1 MSRISADV
9 TQDPKTGESHYTIR
23 IAIPKRE
30 LARMGSLKLLPGMP
44 IEVFVQT
51 GERDVISYL
60 VKPFRDQI
68 ARAFREE

>member
-1 MSRISADV
+1 
-9 TQDPKTGESHYTIR
+9 
-23 IAIPKRE
+23 
-30 LARMGSLKLLPGMP
+30 
-44 IEVFVQT
+44 VQT